1 MNKEKRAATYFRAVR
16 PDAANADKA
25 AVRDA
30 LGLTAGDL
38 LKYYHSPKRL
48 AARFKA
54 ANPTAGKTKIE
65 QHLQRL
71 VGPDDKSWTRQIGRW
86 REDPDW
92 PFQVKMEREFL
103 EFCEKQDKE
112 GGSND

>member
-16 PDAANADKA
+16 PDAADADKA

-48 AARFKA
+48 AA
-54 ANPTAGKTKIE
+54 
-65 QHLQRL
+65 QSL
-71 VGPDDKSWTRQIGRW
+71 W
-86 REDPDW
+86 
-92 PFQVKMEREFL
+92 
-103 EFCEKQDKE
+103 
-112 GGSND
+112 